1 MYMAKRWTRVG
12 PTNRPPVYRL
22 VGHRLVEI
30 FGRAR
35 MGFSDHGCTSSSTPA
50 VERAGEV
57 AGDGNI
63 LWAYTY
69 TNFFSSNK
77 TVIG

>member
-1 MYMAKRWTRVG
+1 MHVFSTDMYEARQWSREV
-12 PTNRPPVYRL
+12 PPVYRL

-63 LWAYTY
+63 LWAYNF
-69 TNFFSSNK
+69 TNFS
-77 TVIG
+77 TQILL